1 MDKIY
6 VTELD
11 KPPLDEDTLAH
22 YGVMG
27 MKWGI
32 RKNPEKA
39 VQKAAKK
46 SDKYAKKIYKTN
58 KKYLKEA
65 KRVSRFFGRK
75 KAQDKVVRLNAK
87 KDTLTAKKEKWDKN
101 TEKAFIK
108 EYDRIRKTSK
118 TDEEKDSRLRRLEE
132 GYSKGKIPT
141 TTKVKKYDTAST
153 AEKKSSLKKE
163 LKDQIKKTYLNDNF
177 DGYVDSKNPGS
188 FKDTVSR
195 TEIKGIQKSFNNYKK
210 LPYKD
215 IANAFEEAYNEKYF
229 KKKK

>member
-65 KRVSRFFGRK
+65 KKVSRFFGRK

-153 AEKKSSLKKE
+153 VEKKSSLKKK